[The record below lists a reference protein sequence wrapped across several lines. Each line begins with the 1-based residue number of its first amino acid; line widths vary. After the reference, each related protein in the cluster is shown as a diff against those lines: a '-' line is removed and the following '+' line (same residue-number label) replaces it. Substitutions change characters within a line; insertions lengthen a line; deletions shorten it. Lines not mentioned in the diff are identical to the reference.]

1 MLDFVLGAILVALA
15 VRGWLR
21 GFAREAIGLAVIL
34 AGLVFAF
41 RLSTPVGAVVE
52 AMSGASPDIAR
63 LIGGVIVFLTISIG
77 AAVISWIV
85 HKGIRIVPGLT
96 TLNRAAGAGFAILA
110 GVFVAT
116 VVISLLAVL
125 PVPAA
130 LADELETSSI
140 AGALTDPEG
149 MPQSVLGVVS
159 GDRVISTVISLQDL
173 FGERRVVGDETLVV
187 LLPPARP
194 DQLASGER
202 QQKRMVELVNRERVA
217 EGLDPVVASDGL
229 NALAEDYA
237 RQIYTTGRFS
247 HIDVNGLS
255 LDDRLDAAGV
265 PTVRSGEVLA
275 LAISPKSAHEGIMAE
290 PSQRAVVLD
299 PGFRSIGVGAVRGPL
314 GLLLVE
320 ILTG

>member
-1 MLDFVLGAILVALA
+1 M
-15 VRGWLR
+15 R

-34 AGLVFAF
+34 AGLVLAF

-52 AMSGASPDIAR
+52 ALSGASPDIAR

-77 AAVISWIV
+77 AAVVSWFV

-96 TLNRAAGAGFAILA
+96 TLNRVAGAGFAILA

-130 LADELETSSI
+130 VADELEASSI
-140 AGALTDPEG
+140 AGALTDPDG

-173 FGERRVVGDETLVV
+173 FGERRVIGDETVVV
-187 LLPPARP
+187 LLPPAKP
-194 DQLASGER
+194 GELSAGER
-202 QQKRMVELVNRERVA
+202 QQNRIIELVNRERVA

-229 NALAEDYA
+229 NALAEEYA
-237 RQIYTTGRFS
+237 RRIYTTGRFS
-247 HIDVNGLS
+247 HIDEDGLG
-255 LDDRLDAAGV
+255 LDDRLDTVGV

-275 LAISPKSAHEGIMAE
+275 LGISPKSVHEGVMAQ
-290 PSQRAVVLD
+290 PSQRAILLD
-299 PGFRSIGVGAVRGPL
+299 PGFRSIGVGAIRGPL
-314 GLLLVE
+314 GLLVVE

>member
-1 MLDFVLGAILVALA
+1 VLDFVLGAILVALA
-15 VRGWLR
+15 VRGWMR

-34 AGLVFAF
+34 AGLVLAF

-52 AMSGASPDIAR
+52 AMSGASPDVAR
-63 LIGGVIVFLTISIG
+63 LIGGVIVFLTISVG

-85 HKGIRIVPGLT
+85 HKGLRIVPGLT
-96 TLNRAAGAGFAILA
+96 TINRVAGAGLAILA

-116 VVISLLAVL
+116 VAISLLAVL

-130 LADELETSSI
+130 VADELEASSI

-173 FGERRVVGDETLVV
+173 FGERRVVGDETVV
-187 LLPPARP
+187 VFLPSAKPGE
-194 DQLASGER
+194 LATGSR
-202 QQKRMVELVNRERVA
+202 QQNRMIEFVNRERIAAGV
-217 EGLDPVVASDGL
+217 DPVVASEGL
-229 NALAEDYA
+229 SALAEEYA

-247 HIDVNGLS
+247 HVDADGMG

-275 LAISPKSAHEGIMAE
+275 LGISPKSVHEGIMAE
-290 PSQRAVVLD
+290 PTQRAILLD
-299 PGFRSIGVGAVRGPL
+299 PGFRSIGVGAIRGPL
-314 GLLLVE
+314 GLLIVE